1 VDASCPGA
9 PRKIRDDEIE
19 RLFTLTL
26 QTQSQRT
33 THWPTRALA
42 RQVGLSQTRVSRV
55 WRAFGLQPHQAET
68 FKLSSDPTFV
78 DKTRDVVGLHM
89 SPVDRAPV
97 LCVDE
102 KPQI

>member
-1 VDASCPGA
+1 MDASCPGA

-55 WRAFGLQPHQAET
+55 WAGLWPPAA
-68 FKLSSDPTFV
+68 PG
-78 DKTRDVVGLHM
+78 RDVQAFLRPDLCGQ
-89 SPVDRAPV
+89 DKGRGGAPY
-97 LCVDE
+97 E
-102 KPQI
+102 PSR